1 MEETNI
7 IILQISIP
15 NNKIIPN
22 IISTFTPEENYAMIE
37 IGSNAI
43 IEARKSVISFTNE
56 KIASEYK
63 FKIDELKNEINVEKQ
78 LAMRLNE
85 RMVTIYEEKLNKLN
99 ERMQYL
105 SHELLEKSKNNEEIM
120 SYEIEKIKN
129 KYEMMLEENQKQL
142 ENKYNIDL
150 EQIKIKTDAIIEA
163 KENQVSLI
171 VNTFDKTIGKII
183 ATNSNKSAHIGI
195 RGETVT
201 FYDLANTFKD
211 FNGYSIQDKRHE
223 TNAGDFHLHFENMDI
238 LVDAKNYDSAVGKN
252 QKDKIRKDLIKN
264 QHMNIAWL
272 VSLNTKITS
281 HDRFPIM
288 YEFIN
293 TNQCVVYINNL
304 MGDGNPDKL
313 LRIAWLVSSMLNDK
327 IKLLNV
333 EDSDELS
340 NLKNKYYT
348 SLDKVKHM
356 RSTISE
362 LNSCVKKIKTQ
373 IDTLDTEVIH
383 ILQMEMNELMET
395 HYPKMDE
402 WWDANVEYTEDD
414 SQLLSTN
421 VWHLFKQH
429 NKSWLVNNKIDAD
442 DFKKYI
448 MTKLSSDYYTKKGK
462 SGAIIINH
470 YKLKINVVSESNEES
485 NDEPTNT
492 PLKKPVLNS
501 ELKIKVTKTP
511 KSKTYYINEEVD
523 NKIIL
528 DYENKMND
536 INQIAI
542 DNNIEVYKV
551 VSILMKHKIISSRS
565 DARGHEIYS
574 QSEEYKNKIKFE
586 KI

>member
-15 NNKIIPN
+15 NDKTIPN
-22 IISTFTPEENYAMIE
+22 IISTFTPEENLTMIQ

-43 IEARKSVISFTNE
+43 SEARKSVMTLSNNKISE
-56 KIASEYK
+56 EYK
-63 FKIDELKNEINVEKQ
+63 IKINELENEINMEKQ
-78 LAMRLNE
+78 LALRLNE
-85 RMVTIYEEKLNKLN
+85 KMTSMYEEKLNKLN
-99 ERMQYL
+99 DRIQYL

-120 SYEIEKIKN
+120 SDEIEKIKN
-129 KYEMMLEENQKQL
+129 KYEMMMEENQKKL
-142 ENKYNIDL
+142 ENKYNVDL

-171 VNTFDKTIGKII
+171 VDTFDKTMGKII
-183 ATNSNKSAHIGI
+183 STNSNKSAHIGI
-195 RGETVT
+195 RGEAVT

-211 FNGYSIQDKRHE
+211 FNGYNIQDKRHE

-264 QHMNIAWL
+264 QHINIAWL
-272 VSLNTKITS
+272 VSLNTKITAR
-281 HDRFPIM
+281 DRFPIM

-293 TNQCVVYINNL
+293 TDQCIVYINNL
-304 MGDGNPDKL
+304 LGDGTPDKL
-313 LRIAWLVSSMLNDK
+313 LRMAWLVSSMLNDK

-356 RSTISE
+356 RSIISE
-362 LNSCVKKIKTQ
+362 LNSCIKKIKTQ

-402 WWDANVEYTEDD
+402 WWDANVEYTEDE

-429 NKSWLVNNKIDAD
+429 NKSWLINNKIDAD

-470 YKLKINVVSESNEES
+470 YKLKAHVVSESNEES
-485 NDEPTNT
+485 NDEPTNNFS
-492 PLKKPVLNS
+492 KKTGLNT
-501 ELKIKVTKTP
+501 ELKMKVIKTP
-511 KSKTYYINEEVD
+511 KSKIYCINEEVD

-528 DYENKMND
+528 DYENEMND
-536 INQIAI
+536 INQIAM

-551 VSILMKHKIISSRS
+551 VSILMKHKIISARS
-565 DARGHEIYS
+565 DARGHEIYV
-574 QSEEYKNKIKFE
+574 QSEEYKNKIKV
-586 KI
+586 KY